1 LDKLK
6 ENNIKVVLFVVPHH
20 NYLLSKAPPEYE
32 ETFGFILKDIEE
44 KYELNVYKRNTDYSD
59 LPIWHDLSHVAVNK
73 KSQPFSND
81 VAKMIQDVIG

>member
-1 LDKLK
+1 M
-6 ENNIKVVLFVVPHH
+6 VPHH

-32 ETFGFILKDIEE
+32 ETFNLILNDIE
-44 KYELNVYKRNTDYSD
+44 KNYGLNIYKRNLDYSD

-81 VAKMIQDVIG
+81 VAKMIQDVMK